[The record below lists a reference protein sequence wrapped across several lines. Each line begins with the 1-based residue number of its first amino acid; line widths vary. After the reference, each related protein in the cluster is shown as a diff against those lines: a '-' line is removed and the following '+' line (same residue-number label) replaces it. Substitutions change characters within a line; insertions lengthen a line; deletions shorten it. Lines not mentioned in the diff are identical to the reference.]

1 MMRVEKVKV
10 LDPETSVILWD
21 DGSMSVSNI
30 KRGSIYLNQ
39 EQVDKFAKICEE
51 VLRDEVDTNL
61 ALHE

>member
-51 VLRDEVDTNL
+51 VLKEN
-61 ALHE
+61 A

>member
-1 MMRVEKVKV
+1 MRVEKVKV

-39 EQVDKFAKICEE
+39 KQVDKFAKICEE

>member
-1 MMRVEKVKV
+1 MRVEKVEV
-10 LDPETSVILWD
+10 LDPETSVILWN

-39 EQVDKFAKICEE
+39 EQVDKFAKICEG

>member
-1 MMRVEKVKV
+1 MRVEKVKV

-39 EQVDKFAKICEE
+39 EQVDKFSKICEE
-51 VLRDEVDTNL
+51 VLKDEVDTNL

>member
-1 MMRVEKVKV
+1 MRVEKVKV

-39 EQVDKFAKICEE
+39 DQVDKFAKICEE
-51 VLRDEVDTNL
+51 VLKEN
-61 ALHE
+61 A